1 MSYRA
6 FKRLLGETS
15 LERKCRFLFGAGTL
29 LLITTI
35 FWWYARRTEALAYEQ
50 TATTGRLLTYHILRQ
65 AHQRNLFD
73 NKDRDLLR
81 AALEEFTEYNL
92 SEDSPKHTYRLIKPN
107 APNRENQPDDGYER
121 RLLADFME
129 DKQKREENLPPAQS
143 FYYGAIRATALCRN
157 CHPRG

>member
-50 TATTGRLLTYHILRQ
+50 TATTCRLLTYHILRQ

-73 NKDRDLLR
+73 NKDRDLLLFGSYGDAQV
-81 AALEEFTEYNL
+81 AAIENDVAPFTR
-92 SEDSPKHTYRLIKPN
+92 S
-107 APNRENQPDDGYER
+107 A
-121 RLLADFME
+121 A
-129 DKQKREENLPPAQS
+129 
-143 FYYGAIRATALCRN
+143 C
-157 CHPRG
+157 